1 MHLQSLFAPELP
13 LEMFVRGT
21 AMYWFLFAL
30 FRFAIR
36 RRMGSVGMADILIL
50 VIVADAAQNA
60 MSGTYTT
67 VGDGV
72 ILVGTLIGWTVLN
85 DWLTYRFAAMERILE
100 PPPLLLVRDGRVLR
114 RNLRAE
120 LMTETE
126 LLGKLREQGVD
137 ELRHVA
143 RAYLETS
150 GEISVIR
157 KEPAASSG

>member
-13 LEMFVRGT
+13 LEMLVRGT

-30 FRFAIR
+30 FRFVIR
-36 RRMGSVGMADILIL
+36 RRMGSVGMADILIV

-60 MSGTYTT
+60 MSGTYTS

-85 DWLTYRFAAMERILE
+85 DWLTYRFAAMERLLE

-126 LLGKLREQGVD
+126 LLGKLREQGVG
-137 ELRHVA
+137 ELRDVA
-143 RAYLETS
+143 RAYIETS

-157 KEPAASSG
+157 KGPAASSG

>member
-1 MHLQSLFAPELP
+1 
-13 LEMFVRGT
+13 
-21 AMYWFLFAL
+21 
-30 FRFAIR
+30 
-36 RRMGSVGMADILIL
+36 
-50 VIVADAAQNA
+50 

-157 KEPAASSG
+157 KAPAASSG